1 MDMELVEM
9 NIDNIVSKR
18 PCRMSGED
26 LSALENSIKRLGI
39 LFPIMVNQRN
49 ILLSGTRRL
58 QACRNIGMT
67 RIPVLRVNVDAAG
80 TQAAE
85 IKSDEN
91 LCRSPYTTEEL
102 NQEIDAKKS
111 MRRRHTSI
119 LARLKGFMSG
129 SRRGDGDKG

>member
-26 LSALENSIKRLGI
+26 LSTLENSIKRLGV
-39 LFPIMVNQRN
+39 LFPVMVNQRN

-67 RIPVLRVNVDAAG
+67 RIPVLRVDVDAAG

-91 LCRSPYTTEEL
+91 LCRSPYTPEEL
-102 NQEIDAKKS
+102 NREIDAKKS
-111 MRRRHTSI
+111 MRRRNTGI
-119 LARLKGFMSG
+119 LAKLKSFMAG